1 MQISFNDLSTLFVQI
16 GKVQR
21 ERERKINILKN
32 NTKKLKQQKY
42 KTKIQWSNK
51 AIKQQHGRQNKNP

>member
-1 MQISFNDLSTLFVQI
+1 MTKCRSRLMTLAPYLYRLE
-16 GKVQR
+16 KYR

-42 KTKIQWSNK
+42 KTKI
-51 AIKQQHGRQNKNP
+51 

>member
-1 MQISFNDLSTLFVQI
+1 MTLAPYLYRLE
-16 GKVQR
+16 KYR